1 VLKTK
6 VNKVIGNN
14 NDNAQI
20 TANMNV
26 VHNILNSNVE
36 AKIVPSNKVELA
48 MAA

>member
-1 VLKTK
+1 MLKTK

-36 AKIVPSNKVELA
+36 AKTVPSNKVELA